1 MRAGVLH
8 YLCSTVRGGIEEHV
22 LSLLAH
28 LPGRGLQPYL
38 AAPPDLLRLMA
49 PDLALAGVRTVA
61 IRRSSP
67 WDFRDAVALFRAL
80 SHEPIAIVHS
90 HLFVGSMFASPLARL
105 AGVRGVVETFHLPEV
120 WRMGKRLKRSFW
132 LDRQV
137 ARCVDRYVAV
147 STAAADHLTD
157 RKRIPERKIRTIYNG
172 RDLSRFHPPSAAER
186 RAARVALGLDV
197 EPAVAVIGR
206 LEPQKGHALMLE
218 AAAILSR
225 SFPMLKVF
233 FAGSGSLEGELRAS
247 CDTAGLTA
255 TVSFL
260 GHRSDSE
267 VLLAAIDVAVMPS
280 LYEGLPLVA
289 IEAMASA
296 RPVVATD
303 IDGMREVVVDGQSG
317 FLVGAGDAGAL
328 ARAIERL
335 VRFPVLARQLGVNG
349 RRRAERHFDLRFQVE
364 ETVSLYEELLSSR
377 PRKGNAPGR

>member
-1 MRAGVLH
+1 M
-8 YLCSTVRGGIEEHV
+8 
-22 LSLLAH
+22 
-28 LPGRGLQPYL
+28 
-38 AAPPDLLRLMA
+38 MA
-49 PDLALAGVRTVA
+49 PELALANVRTVA
-61 IRRSSP
+61 IRRSSF
-67 WDFRDAVALFRAL
+67 WDFRDAVVLMNAL
-80 SHEPIAIVHS
+80 SHESIAIVHS

-147 STAAADHLTD
+147 SAAAANHLTD

-172 RDLSRFHPPSAAER
+172 RDLSRFHPSSAAER
-186 RAARVALGLDV
+186 RAARVAFGLDV

-218 AAAILSR
+218 EAAAILSR

-233 FAGSGSLEGELRAS
+233 FAGSGSLERELRAR
-247 CDTAGLTA
+247 CDTAGLTS
-255 TVSFL
+255 TVNFL
-260 GHRSDSE
+260 GHRSDPE
-267 VLLAAIDVAVMPS
+267 VLLAAADVVVMPS
-280 LYEGLPLVA
+280 LYEGLPLAA

-328 ARAIERL
+328 ARAIERM

-349 RRRAERHFDLRFQVE
+349 RQRAERHFDLRFQVE

-377 PRKGNAPGR
+377 PRRANAPDR

>member
-1 MRAGVLH
+1 
-8 YLCSTVRGGIEEHV
+8 

-28 LPGRGLQPYL
+28 LPGCGFRPYL
-38 AAPPDLLRLMA
+38 AAPPDLLRMMA
-49 PDLALAGVRTVA
+49 PELALANVRTVA
-61 IRRSSP
+61 IRRSSF
-67 WDFRDAVALFRAL
+67 WDFRDAVVLMNAL
-80 SHEPIAIVHS
+80 SHESIAIVHS

-147 STAAADHLTD
+147 SAAAANHLTD
-157 RKRIPERKIRTIYNG
+157 RKRIPLRKIRTIYNG
-172 RDLSRFHPPSAAER
+172 RDLSRFHPPSATER
-186 RAARVALGLDV
+186 RAARVAFGLDV

-218 AAAILSR
+218 AAAILTR
-225 SFPMLKVF
+225 SLPTLKVF
-233 FAGSGSLEGELRAS
+233 FAGSGNLERELRAR
-247 CDTAGLTA
+247 CVTAGLTA

-260 GHRSDSE
+260 GHRSDPE
-267 VLLAAIDVAVMPS
+267 VLLAAADVAVMPS
-280 LYEGLPLVA
+280 LYEGLPLAA
-289 IEAMASA
+289 IEAMAMA

-303 IDGMREVVVDGQSG
+303 IEGMREVVVDGLSG

-328 ARAIERL
+328 AKAIERL

-364 ETVSLYEELLSSR
+364 EMVSLYKELLSSR
-377 PRKGNAPGR
+377 PRKGMRLSDEPVARGG